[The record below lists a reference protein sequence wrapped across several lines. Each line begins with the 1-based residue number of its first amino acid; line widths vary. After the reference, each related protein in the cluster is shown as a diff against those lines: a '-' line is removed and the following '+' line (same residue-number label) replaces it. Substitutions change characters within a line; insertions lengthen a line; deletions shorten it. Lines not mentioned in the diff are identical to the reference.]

1 MATQIAVLN
10 ASGVFTLLDG
20 TSFKLGTETCNSWL
34 EAKNSFRYEGK
45 AENVTVRPGKGGYY
59 AFKRVHGKLYTV
71 FVSPTLDLSISRL
84 EAVIGDLLQKGEDNK
99 PIAAPPKQTEM
110 DQMRSQLVAM
120 EQKLEALTGIQHK
133 LETVIGEMAE
143 LKNSLPRQNVA

>member
-10 ASGVFTLLDG
+10 ASGVFTLPDG

-110 DQMRSQLVAM
+110 DQLKQQLTTI
-120 EQKLEALTGIQHK
+120 EEKLEA
-133 LETVIGEMAE
+133 VIGEMAE
-143 LKNSLPRQNVA
+143 LRKNSLPCQSAA

>member
-10 ASGVFTLLDG
+10 ASGVFTLPDG

-110 DQMRSQLVAM
+110 DQLKQQLTTI
-120 EQKLEALTGIQHK
+120 EEKLEA
-133 LETVIGEMAE
+133 VIGEMAE
-143 LKNSLPRQNVA
+143 LRKNSQPYQNAV